1 MPTVCWINGH
11 AFGAGVFVAVAHD
24 YRIMNGSKGFYC
36 LPEADM
42 SFPIPATLATLF
54 REKVSSNVYR
64 DAVFEAARY
73 TGPQAL
79 ERGLVDGLGG
89 LEETIKLI
97 DSKKLVE
104 KSQKGVIGHLKHDAY
119 RNIIIAFD
127 DFDGHTQ
134 WQNDKFSE
142 EEDSRV
148 ARKSKL

>member
-24 YRIMNGSKGFYC
+24 YRVMNGSKGFYC

-42 SFPIPATLATLF
+42 GMPIPATLATLL

-64 DAVFEAARY
+64 DAVLEGARY

-79 ERGLVDGLGG
+79 QRGLVDGLGG

-97 DSKKLVE
+97 DEKTLVAKSK
-104 KSQKGVIGHLKHDAY
+104 KGVIGHLKIDAY
-119 RNIIIAFD
+119 RNIVTAFD
-127 DFDGHTQ
+127 DFDGHTK
-134 WQNDKFSE
+134 WQYEKFDKE
-142 EEDSRV
+142 EE
-148 ARKSKL
+148 ARNVRSKL